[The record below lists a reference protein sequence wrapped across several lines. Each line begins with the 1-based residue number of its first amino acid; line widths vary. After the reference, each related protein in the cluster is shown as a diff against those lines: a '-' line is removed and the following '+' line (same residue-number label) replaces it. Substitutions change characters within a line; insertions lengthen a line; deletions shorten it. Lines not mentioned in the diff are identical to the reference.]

1 MDRPTLLP
9 SAIRI
14 LARNGW
20 PAVNIAKLIGCSEDT
35 VYRHLRRDREQAK
48 NVQIDSEQIAT
59 LAE

>member
-1 MDRPTLLP
+1 
-9 SAIRI
+9 
-14 LARNGW
+14 
-20 PAVNIAKLIGCSEDT
+20 VNIATLLGCSEDT